1 MSFKDQIEDVLHNI
15 FGYKSF
21 RNQQKEI
28 IESVIDGR
36 DVLAVIPTGGG
47 KSLCYQIPAVVL
59 SGSAIVISP
68 LISLM
73 KDQVDQ
79 LLVNGIPA
87 AFLNATQSGIEQQ
100 NVINQYLNH
109 SIKLLYI
116 SPERLTVTSFDALLD
131 QHPPSLIAIDEAHC
145 ISQWGHDFRPDYRQ
159 LNQLSKRFPDV
170 PIIALTATADEMTQR
185 DILNQLNLVDPL
197 FVVRSFDRPN
207 IRYTVVE
214 KFNLTEQ
221 VVSFIETQKGNSGI
235 IYCSSR
241 SKVEDMATKLV
252 ARGFSAI
259 AYHAGLSTSE
269 RQSAQESFLKDNTQ
283 IIVATVAFGMGINK
297 PNVRFVVHADCP
309 RSIEAYYQETGRAG
323 RDGVPA
329 EAMLLFKSNDLNW
342 YKNQIVEKYDD
353 DQKQV
358 ELHKIQAMESFAQCM
373 TCRRIVLLN
382 YFGEHRTEPCNNC
395 DICLYPPEQYDAL
408 VDAQKVLSCVYRVE
422 QRFGAQYIVDILRG
436 SGRSQIKD
444 NRHDKLSVYGIGKAH
459 SSDYW
464 LSIIRQLIFLGYLR
478 QNISNFNTLQLTEN
492 ARSILKGDVKLTLA
506 KPRTE
511 IVKKSRLNR
520 YARAINSTTILSYEE
535 RLLFNNL
542 RRLRKEIADMEDIP
556 PYIVFSD
563 ATLIEM
569 VQTMPESKTQLINV
583 SGVGKIK
590 LEKYGNLFLNE
601 IKDFVIKNI

>member
-21 RNQQKEI
+21 RNQQKDI

-59 SGSAIVISP
+59 PGTTIVISP

-79 LLVNGIPA
+79 LLVNGISA

-116 SPERLTVTSFDALLD
+116 SPERLAVSSFGALLD

-214 KFNLTEQ
+214 KFNLIEQ

-241 SKVEDMATKLV
+241 SKVEDMTTRLV

-329 EAMLLFKSNDLNW
+329 EAMLLFKSNDLSW
-342 YKNQIVEKYDD
+342 YKQQIIEKYDN

-395 DICLYPPEQYDAL
+395 DICLYPPKQYDAL
-408 VDAQKVLSCVYRVE
+408 IDAQKVLSCVYRVE
-422 QRFGAQYIVDILRG
+422 QRYGAQYIVDILRG

-444 NRHDKLSVYGIGKAH
+444 NRHDKLSVYGIGKEHNA
-459 SSDYW
+459 DYW
-464 LSIIRQLIFLGYLR
+464 LSVIRQLIFLGYLR

-492 ARSILKGDVKLTLA
+492 ARAILKGEVQLKLA
-506 KPRTE
+506 KPRLE

-520 YARAINSTTILSYEE
+520 YARSINLTTILSYEE
-535 RLLFNNL
+535 RILFNNL
-542 RRLRKEIADMEDIP
+542 RRLRKEIADMEDIA

-563 ATLIEM
+563 ATLLEM

-590 LEKYGNLFLNE
+590 LEKYGNLFLDE
-601 IKDFVIKNI
+601 INDFVIKNI

>member
-1 MSFKDQIEDVLHNI
+1 MSFKEQIEDVLHNI

-21 RNQQKEI
+21 RNQQKDI

-59 SGSAIVISP
+59 PGTAIVISP

-116 SPERLTVTSFDALLD
+116 SPERLTVSSFGALLD

-241 SKVEDMATKLV
+241 SKVEDMTTRLV

-329 EAMLLFKSNDLNW
+329 EAMLLFKSNDLSW
-342 YKNQIVEKYDD
+342 YKQQIIEKYDN

-395 DICLYPPEQYDAL
+395 DICLYPPKQYDAL
-408 VDAQKVLSCVYRVE
+408 IDAQKVLSCVYRVE
-422 QRFGAQYIVDILRG
+422 QRYGAQYIVDILRG

-444 NRHDKLSVYGIGKAH
+444 NRHDKLSVYGIGKEH
-459 SSDYW
+459 NVDYW
-464 LSIIRQLIFLGYLR
+464 LSVIRQLIFLGYLR

-492 ARSILKGDVKLTLA
+492 ARAILKGEVQLKLA
-506 KPRTE
+506 KPRLE

-520 YARAINSTTILSYEE
+520 YARSINLTTILSYEE
-535 RLLFNNL
+535 RILFNNL
-542 RRLRKEIADMEDIP
+542 RRLRKEIADMEDIA

-563 ATLIEM
+563 ATLLEM

-590 LEKYGNLFLNE
+590 LEKYGNLFLDE
-601 IKDFVIKNI
+601 INDFVIKNI

>member
-1 MSFKDQIEDVLHNI
+1 MSLKDQIEEVLHHV

-36 DVLAVIPTGGG
+36 DVLTVIPTGGG

-59 SGSAIVISP
+59 PGTALVISP

-79 LLVNGIPA
+79 LLVNGISA
-87 AFLNATQSGIEQQ
+87 AFLNATQSSIEQR
-100 NVINQYLNH
+100 NVIEQYLSQ
-109 SIKLLYI
+109 SIKLLYV
-116 SPERLTVTSFDALLD
+116 SPERLALPSFGALLD
-131 QHPPSLIAIDEAHC
+131 QFPPSLIAIDEAHC

-159 LNQLSKRFPDV
+159 LNQLSTRFPKV
-170 PIIALTATADEMTQR
+170 PIIALTATADEMTR
-185 DILNQLNLVDPL
+185 VDILNQLNLVDPL
-197 FVVRSFDRPN
+197 VVVRSFDRPN

-235 IYCSSR
+235 VYCSSR
-241 SKVEDMATKLV
+241 SKVEDMTTRLV

-259 AYHAGLSTSE
+259 AYHAGLSIIE
-269 RQSAQESFLKDNTQ
+269 RQTAQESFLKDNTQ

-297 PNVRFVVHADCP
+297 HNVRFVVHADCP

-323 RDGVPA
+323 RDGLPA
-329 EAMLLFKSNDLNW
+329 EAMMLFNRKDLSW
-342 YKNQIVEKYDD
+342 YQRQIEEKYDN
-353 DQKQV
+353 DQRQI
-358 ELHKIQAMESFAQCM
+358 ELHKLQAIGAFGQCM

-382 YFGEHRTEPCNNC
+382 YFGEHRAESCNNC

-408 VDAQKVLSCVYRVE
+408 VDAQKILSCVYRVE

-436 SGRSQIKD
+436 SKRSQIKD
-444 NRHDKLSVYGIGKAH
+444 NGHDKLSVYGIGKAN

-464 LSIIRQLIFLGYLR
+464 LSVIRQLVFLGYLR
-478 QNISNFNTLQLTEN
+478 EVVATFTTLQLTQN
-492 ARSILKGDVKLTLA
+492 ARKILKGEVPLMLA
-506 KPRTE
+506 KPRLE

-520 YARAINSTTILSYEE
+520 YARAINLTTILSYEE
-535 RLLFNNL
+535 RTLFNNL
-542 RRLRKEIADMEDIP
+542 KRLRKQIADTEDIP

-563 ATLIEM
+563 ATLLEM
-569 VQTMPESKTQLINV
+569 VQTMPESKSQLINV
-583 SGVGKIK
+583 SGVGNIK
-590 LEKYGNLFLNE
+590 LEKYGNLFLDE
-601 IKDFVIKNI
+601 IKDFMVNNS

>member
-21 RNQQKEI
+21 RNQQKDI

-59 SGSAIVISP
+59 PGTAIVISP

-116 SPERLTVTSFDALLD
+116 SPERLTVSSFGALLD

-241 SKVEDMATKLV
+241 SKVEDMTTRLV

-329 EAMLLFKSNDLNW
+329 EAMLLFKSNDLSW
-342 YKNQIVEKYDD
+342 YKQQVIEKYDN

-395 DICLYPPEQYDAL
+395 DICLYPPKQYDAL
-408 VDAQKVLSCVYRVE
+408 IDAQKVLSCVYRVE
-422 QRFGAQYIVDILRG
+422 QRYGAQYIVDILRG

-444 NRHDKLSVYGIGKAH
+444 NRHDKLSVYGIGKEHNA
-459 SSDYW
+459 DYW
-464 LSIIRQLIFLGYLR
+464 LSVIRQLIFLGYLR

-492 ARSILKGDVKLTLA
+492 ARAILKGEVQLKLA
-506 KPRTE
+506 KPRLE

-520 YARAINSTTILSYEE
+520 YARSINLTTILSYEE
-535 RLLFNNL
+535 RILFNNL
-542 RRLRKEIADMEDIP
+542 RRLRKEIADMEDIA

-563 ATLIEM
+563 ATLLEM

-590 LEKYGNLFLNE
+590 LEKYGNLFLDE
-601 IKDFVIKNI
+601 INDFVIKNI

>member
-21 RNQQKEI
+21 RNQQKDI

-59 SGSAIVISP
+59 PGTAIVISP

-116 SPERLTVTSFDALLD
+116 SPERLTVSSFGALLD

-221 VVSFIETQKGNSGI
+221 VVSFIEMQKGNSGI

-241 SKVEDMATKLV
+241 SKVEDMTTRLV

-259 AYHAGLSTSE
+259 AYHAGFTTSE

-329 EAMLLFKSNDLNW
+329 EAMLLFKSNDLSW
-342 YKNQIVEKYDD
+342 YKQQIIEKYDN
-353 DQKQV
+353 DQMQV

-395 DICLYPPEQYDAL
+395 DICLYPPKQYDAL
-408 VDAQKVLSCVYRVE
+408 IDAQKVLSCVYRVE
-422 QRFGAQYIVDILRG
+422 QRYGAQYIVDILRG

-444 NRHDKLSVYGIGKAH
+444 NRHDKLSVYGIGKEHNA
-459 SSDYW
+459 DYW
-464 LSIIRQLIFLGYLR
+464 LSVIRQLIFLGYLR

-492 ARSILKGDVKLTLA
+492 ARAILKGEVQLKLA
-506 KPRTE
+506 KPRLE

-520 YARAINSTTILSYEE
+520 YARSINLTTILSYEE
-535 RLLFNNL
+535 RILFNNL
-542 RRLRKEIADMEDIP
+542 RRLRKEIADMEDIA

-563 ATLIEM
+563 ATLLEM

-590 LEKYGNLFLNE
+590 LEKYGNLFLDE
-601 IKDFVIKNI
+601 INDFVIKNI

>member
-59 SGSAIVISP
+59 PGTAIVISP

-241 SKVEDMATKLV
+241 SKVEDMTTRLV
-252 ARGFSAI
+252 AKGFSAI

-329 EAMLLFKSNDLNW
+329 EAMLLFKSNDLSW
-342 YKNQIVEKYDD
+342 YKQQIIEKYDN

-358 ELHKIQAMESFAQCM
+358 ELHKIQSMESFAQCM

-422 QRFGAQYIVDILRG
+422 QRYGSQYIVDILRG

-492 ARSILKGDVKLTLA
+492 ARSILKGEVKLTLA
-506 KPRTE
+506 KPRIE

>member
-21 RNQQKEI
+21 RNQQKDI

-59 SGSAIVISP
+59 PGTAIVISP

-241 SKVEDMATKLV
+241 SKVEDMTTRLV
-252 ARGFSAI
+252 AKGFSAI

-329 EAMLLFKSNDLNW
+329 EAMLLFKRSDLSW
-342 YKNQIVEKYDD
+342 YKNQIIEKYDD

-408 VDAQKVLSCVYRVE
+408 VDAQKVLSCIYRVE

-492 ARSILKGDVKLTLA
+492 ARSILKGEVKLTLA
-506 KPRTE
+506 KPRLE

-590 LEKYGNLFLNE
+590 LEKYGNLFLDE
-601 IKDFVIKNI
+601 INDFVIKNV

>member
-21 RNQQKEI
+21 RNQQKDI

-59 SGSAIVISP
+59 PGTAIVISP

-116 SPERLTVTSFDALLD
+116 SPERLTVSSFGALLD

-241 SKVEDMATKLV
+241 SKVEDMTTRLV

-329 EAMLLFKSNDLNW
+329 EAMLLFKSNDLSW
-342 YKNQIVEKYDD
+342 YKQQIIEKYDN

-395 DICLYPPEQYDAL
+395 DICLYPPKQYDAL
-408 VDAQKVLSCVYRVE
+408 IDAQKVLSCVYRVE
-422 QRFGAQYIVDILRG
+422 QRYGAQYIVDILRG
-436 SGRSQIKD
+436 SGRLQIKD
-444 NRHDKLSVYGIGKAH
+444 NRHDKLSVYGIGKEHNA
-459 SSDYW
+459 DYW
-464 LSIIRQLIFLGYLR
+464 LSVIRQLIFLGYLR
-478 QNISNFNTLQLTEN
+478 QNISNFNTLQLTES
-492 ARSILKGDVKLTLA
+492 ARAILKGEVQLKLA
-506 KPRTE
+506 KPRLE

-520 YARAINSTTILSYEE
+520 YARSINLTTILSYDE
-535 RLLFNNL
+535 RILFNNL
-542 RRLRKEIADMEDIP
+542 RRLRKEIADMEDIA

-563 ATLIEM
+563 ATLLEM

-590 LEKYGNLFLNE
+590 LEKYGNLFLDE
-601 IKDFVIKNI
+601 INDFVIKNI